1 MIKEA
6 ITKMYRSSLNCS
18 AKNNSDP
25 NIENT
30 FRQLWEQHVMWTR
43 SFIISTAANL
53 GDLQLVTQRLL
64 RNPGDFAV
72 QLRKYYGYEKAN
84 KFKDLLEQHLLTA
97 ADLVNAAK
105 AGDLMKVNESRRKWY
120 QNADE
125 IADFLSGINPYWN
138 KQVWKNLLYS
148 HLQMT
153 ENEATYRLNS
163 QYASD
168 IAEYDE
174 IENEA
179 LRMADYM
186 AEGIKKQFSK

>member
-1 MIKEA
+1 
-6 ITKMYRSSLNCS
+6 MYRSSLNCS

-84 KFKDLLEQHLLTA
+84 KFKDLLEQHLLIA